1 MLRNLSLCIYQ
12 GVRRLRVSSSA
23 EGTSSRSLISLESVD
38 KIYRVRK
45 FLTTESIV
53 AVENF
58 NMTVEEDRSSVITLT
73 GESGSG
79 KTTVAKMILGL
90 EEPTRGIV
98 RYRGYDLRRL
108 GERIGRDIGERFRQ
122 FSRIPIQP
130 STPSTE

>member
-1 MLRNLSLCIYQ
+1 
-12 GVRRLRVSSSA
+12 
-23 EGTSSRSLISLESVD
+23 LISLESVD

-108 GERIGRDIGERFRQ
+108 GERIGRDIEERFRQ